1 MKKLLIFLLFTFSV
15 YFCFADVIVQQKNFS
30 GVPNYS
36 SILNF
41 NQFDPSNGTLTSVNV
56 ELSVSI
62 TNFSAIVDNDGV
74 DSSFVDLELGAK
86 GTISSDDVTL
96 LDASLHSVAGPVT
109 TWTGRHY
116 DLAPNEGDGSEDYDS
131 SPPDGASYSGTDD
144 TNNDAGDVGSSFWE
158 TGDKGY
164 IGTSTYDITAQLDN
178 YFDTGGAG
186 GVEYAVTPGTANGYV
201 KITYTYDPP
210 LAVELSSFTAYY
222 NGDTT
227 CLSWTTQT
235 ETSNLGWDIFR
246 SETENL
252 NEAIKVNVSLV
263 PGAGTTFEPTDYNYV
278 DYYPIQNGVTYFYWV
293 IGKDASGITDNFG
306 PVAIDIPQHHN
317 QNPNPPEI
325 YTQNYYLNNFPNPFN
340 RNTTVRFMV
349 KEAGTANIS
358 IYNIKGQKIV
368 TLLETPISYDNLN
381 KIINCPWNGKDE
393 NDRLVSDGIYLTV
406 LNINGK
412 IHTKHMILV
421 R

>member
-131 SPPDGASYSGTDD
+131 SPPDGASYSDRCLQARQRRAD
-144 TNNDAGDVGSSFWE
+144 HSGDSILWLC
-158 TGDKGY
+158 
-164 IGTSTYDITAQLDN
+164 TSGPE
-178 YFDTGGAG
+178 GGASG
-186 GVEYAVTPGTANGYV
+186 PN
-201 KITYTYDPP
+201 
-210 LAVELSSFTAYY
+210 
-222 NGDTT
+222 
-227 CLSWTTQT
+227 Q
-235 ETSNLGWDIFR
+235 R
-246 SETENL
+246 Q
-252 NEAIKVNVSLV
+252 
-263 PGAGTTFEPTDYNYV
+263 AG
-278 DYYPIQNGVTYFYWV
+278 
-293 IGKDASGITDNFG
+293 
-306 PVAIDIPQHHN
+306 
-317 QNPNPPEI
+317 
-325 YTQNYYLNNFPNPFN
+325 
-340 RNTTVRFMV
+340 R
-349 KEAGTANIS
+349 
-358 IYNIKGQKIV
+358 
-368 TLLETPISYDNLN
+368 
-381 KIINCPWNGKDE
+381 
-393 NDRLVSDGIYLTV
+393 
-406 LNINGK
+406 
-412 IHTKHMILV
+412 
-421 R
+421 